1 MIHKFS
7 LVFHFYL
14 TKRLS
19 YSLRNIKRTR
29 VAEIQSKRERI
40 FFVIHLVRK
49 EKFENWWPRVEGGI
63 LYG

>member
-40 FFVIHLVRK
+40 FFVILLVRK